1 MMQIN
6 LINFFDKK
14 MNPKVWK
21 YWKKLVSYILKR
33 YNEHRNE
40 LKTNRKLK
48 KYTTIHKKEES
59 RQTLLKRKECKEQRY
74 NQIETSGKNSS
85 DTGGCRFLW
94 MQVFV
99 IGTKLLSGIWSNRFI
114 FFFEFFMVFAVFKKF
129 SMTVNKQIKGSEIFS
144 ESETS
149 KNKRR
154 EAGEKERVNQPIQKK
169 WIMAE

>member
-48 KYTTIHKKEES
+48 KYTTIHKKEER

-85 DTGGCRFLW
+85 DTGGCGFLW

-129 SMTVNKQIKGSEIFS
+129 SMTINKQIKGSEIFS

-154 EAGEKERVNQPIQKK
+154 EAREKKRVNQPI
-169 WIMAE
+169 

>member
-99 IGTKLLSGIWSNRFI
+99 IGTKLLSGIWSNHFI

-129 SMTVNKQIKGSEIFS
+129 SMTINKQIKGSEIFS

-154 EAGEKERVNQPIQKK
+154 EAREKKRVNQPI
-169 WIMAE
+169 